1 MNMHADGRSFEA
13 AAHPVRLDRAKT
25 KRRVRAWRRP
35 LSSLTLSRVLKG
47 GRIADLGRIP
57 RYAVMAFAGV
67 AVLWGPIVTYLSLAP
82 TKYTSQLSLILPGT
96 GSQSSVNLS
105 DIGQASSS
113 ANSPY
118 ASSAVSPTVTYKS
131 ILSSRVV
138 ADRAAEALGL
148 PFGAIAKPKVKLLD
162 QTSLIEVSM
171 TAGSPQEAHDR
182 LNAVLDAL
190 LAELESLR
198 DDEIARRERASEA
211 TISQYKDA
219 VDAIERKI
227 SDLRQSSGL
236 ISQQQYKDI
245 VAANEILRAKIGTL
259 RSTVGKLTG
268 EIEALSDLLSIE
280 PTRAAA
286 TLRIHTDAEFLA
298 LAGEVSENAA
308 RFAALSE
315 RFGAKHPKVVNAR
328 LNMDGV
334 RGEMHARAAVL
345 IGPAQSA
352 DIAALDTINNGER
365 VVLLSRL
372 VSLVADRDGAEAEL
386 AALRAE
392 FATSEARVKS
402 LVAVS
407 SALDGLER
415 DYQVAEAVFASALAR
430 TNTSKA
436 DVFASYPMVQIAEP
450 ATLPWAPSS
459 PKLIIAIAA
468 GVLGTMMLIGGL
480 LLAWV
485 RGPII
490 ARLTSFAGD
499 ADA

>member
-1 MNMHADGRSFEA
+1 MNKHTDVSALEA
-13 AAHPVRLDRAKT
+13 AAHPVQSDCGKLRPRL
-25 KRRVRAWRRP
+25 RAWRMP
-35 LSSLTLSRVLKG
+35 LSKLSISRVMKG
-47 GRIADLGRIP
+47 GRIADAGRIP
-57 RYAVMAFAGV
+57 RYALMAIVGV
-67 AVLWGPIVTYLSLAP
+67 AVLWGPIAAYLSLAP
-82 TKYTSQLSLILPGT
+82 TRYTSQLSLILPGT

-118 ASSAVSPTVTYKS
+118 ASSAVSPTMTYKS
-131 ILSSRVV
+131 ILGSRVV
-138 ADRAAEALGL
+138 VDRAAEALGL
-148 PFGAIAKPKVKLLD
+148 PVGAIGKPKVKLLD
-162 QTSLIEVSM
+162 QTSLIKVSM
-171 TAGSPQEAHDR
+171 TASSPQEAYDR

-190 LAELESLR
+190 LAELETLR
-198 DDEIARRERASEA
+198 NDEIARRERASEA
-211 TISQYKDA
+211 NISEYKNA
-219 VDAIERKI
+219 LDAIEHEM

-245 VAANEILRAKIGTL
+245 VAAHETLRGKIGTIEA
-259 RSTVGKLTG
+259 TVGKLTA
-268 EIEALSDLLSIE
+268 EIDALCDLLAID

-298 LAGEVSENAA
+298 LAGQVSENAT
-308 RFAALSE
+308 RFAELSE

-345 IGPAQSA
+345 TGPAHSA
-352 DIAALDTINNGER
+352 DLAAFDTTNNGER

-372 VSLVADRDGAEAEL
+372 VSLVADRDGAQAEH

-392 FATSEARVKS
+392 FAASEQRVMHF
-402 LVAVS
+402 VAVS

-415 DYQVAEAVFASALAR
+415 DYQVAEAIFASALAR
-430 TNTSKA
+430 TNTSRA

-450 ATLPWAPSS
+450 ALLPWAPSS
-459 PKLIIAIAA
+459 PKLIIAVAA
-468 GVLGTMMLIGGL
+468 GVLGTMMLLGGL